1 MLDPIAPDVY
11 AATGGT
17 TMPGGLHFPCRMT
30 VLRLPDSGL
39 VLHSPVAIDDALA
52 AEIDALGPV
61 AHLIAPNVLH
71 HTFFGDAAARYP
83 DATPWGAPGLAEK
96 RPDLRFARTLGEDPL
111 PFVEALEGL
120 AIDGIPFLNE
130 TVFFHH
136 PSGTLLVTD
145 LFFHMLDRPP
155 NWMSRTVF
163 SLLGVLGR
171 PRQSPL
177 VRMQTQDRAAA
188 AASVRRLLDWPIQRV
203 APAHGAILE
212 GDGVQGTV
220 AEVLDTMAGWGA
232 A

>member
-1 MLDPIAPDVY
+1 M
-11 AATGGT
+11 
-17 TMPGGLHFPCRMT
+17 CK
-30 VLRLPDSGL
+30 
-39 VLHSPVAIDDALA
+39 PVGDTERSALQDALRK
-52 AEIDALGPV
+52 V
-61 AHLIAPNVLH
+61 
-71 HTFFGDAAARYP
+71 
-83 DATPWGAPGLAEK
+83 
-96 RPDLRFARTLGEDPL
+96 
-111 PFVEALEGL
+111 
-120 AIDGIPFLNE
+120 
-130 TVFFHH
+130 
-136 PSGTLLVTD
+136 S
-145 LFFHMLDRPP
+145 
-155 NWMSRTVF
+155 VF

>member
-1 MLDPIAPDVY
+1 MLVSVPWASLGFDGRLDIE
-11 AATGGT
+11 TGLQG
-17 TMPGGLHFPCRMT
+17 M
-30 VLRLPDSGL
+30 
-39 VLHSPVAIDDALA
+39 
-52 AEIDALGPV
+52 ALGEV
-61 AHLIAPNVLH
+61 S
-71 HTFFGDAAARYP
+71 ARFQEI
-83 DATPWGAPGLAEK
+83 G
-96 RPDLRFARTLGEDPL
+96 FMVEDEI
-111 PFVEALEGL
+111 V

-155 NWMSRTVF
+155 NWMSRAVF